1 MGAIVSESM
10 GGFARIQH
18 LHHFATIARVEV
30 EVERASKRGSARTDL
45 RGGRGVS
52 RVPTATSRVALR

>member
-1 MGAIVSESM
+1 MV
-10 GGFARIQH
+10 

-45 RGGRGVS
+45 RGGARCKPRPYRNLTGGV
-52 RVPTATSRVALR
+52 TLTK